1 MLALCVKVTARFL
14 RCYLVWIQMRRTE
27 ANANKGGSEARSP
40 VNHGRGGGGILYQM
54 GGGPLRGYL
63 LE

>member
-1 MLALCVKVTARFL
+1 MLSSVDT
-14 RCYLVWIQMRRTE
+14 
-27 ANANKGGSEARSP
+27 NAAHGSKCKQGGFGSEVTGQPWA
-40 VNHGRGGGGILYQM
+40 GGGGILYQM